1 MSSEEH
7 VEELVSCGKDE
18 FSVGQLV
25 SVLKECQALVRPDV
39 DEALANESHDA
50 AASEAD
56 WEKFYAIIEK
66 LNAPV
71 ISLIEAPELDVSAPS
86 AGTVIAAI
94 TFALEVAEQ
103 LWTTFKGFDDKKVSD
118 HCSDG

>member
-18 FSVGQLV
+18 FSVDQLV

-39 DEALANESHDA
+39 DEALANESH
-50 AASEAD
+50 ASEAD

-71 ISLIEAPELDVSAPS
+71 ISLIEAP
-86 AGTVIAAI
+86 
-94 TFALEVAEQ
+94 
-103 LWTTFKGFDDKKVSD
+103 
-118 HCSDG
+118 

>member
-25 SVLKECQALVRPDV
+25 SVLKECQALVHPDV

-71 ISLIEAPELDVSAPS
+71 ISLIEAPELDVLHVLQAPS
-86 AGTVIAAI
+86 LRRSLSPSKLPSNCGP
-94 TFALEVAEQ
+94 LS
-103 LWTTFKGFDDKKVSD
+103 KVSTTKR
-118 HCSDG
+118 